1 MKEINIVDNDKI
13 TYSKAIDFALYVV
26 SKSYDDNKVFHAYLR
41 DYYETICLLTMYTD
55 YDDSFSFDDIMNIY
69 NSESWA
75 IILDKLG
82 KKYQQFHY
90 YIDSE
95 IERINA
101 PFADINGTIK
111 IVKEAL
117 VKINTLID
125 AVINNDD
132 VQKILGEIDVGKIY
146 DILDTY
152 NAMMEVSNNTVD
164 EVDNKDNI
172 QGSVVKFPQPT
183 EK

>member
-1 MKEINIVDNDKI
+1 MKEIDIVDNNVP
-13 TYSKAIDFALYVV
+13 YSKVIDFALYVV
-26 SKSYDDNKVFHAYLR
+26 SKSFDDSKMFHAYLR
-41 DYYETICLLTMYTD
+41 DYYETICLLSMYTD
-55 YDDSFSFDDIMNIY
+55 YDDSYGFDDIMEIY

-101 PFADINGTIK
+101 PFADINSTIS
-111 IVKEAL
+111 IAKETLIKVSA
-117 VKINTLID
+117 LID
-125 AVINNDD
+125 AVINNEEIKNIIGD
-132 VQKILGEIDVGKIY
+132 IDVNRIY

-152 NAMMEVSNNTVD
+152 NAMMETKNTID
-164 EVDNKDNI
+164 EVNNEDTN
-172 QGSVVKFPQPT
+172 QGSVIEFPQST
-183 EK
+183 EN

>member
-13 TYSKAIDFALYVV
+13 TYSKVIDFVLYVV
-26 SKSYDDNKVFHAYLR
+26 SKSYDENKMYHAYLR

-55 YDDSFSFDDIMNIY
+55 YDDSFGFDDIMNIY

-95 IERINA
+95 VERINA

-111 IVKEAL
+111 VAKEAL
-117 VKINTLID
+117 VKVNALID

-132 VQKILGEIDVGKIY
+132 IKKLIGDIDVNKIY

-152 NAMMEVSNNTVD
+152 NAMMGLEDETEIFKVESDNT
-164 EVDNKDNI
+164 
-172 QGSVVKFPQPT
+172 QGSVVEFPQPT
-183 EK
+183 EN